1 MIFLDNAA
9 GSFPKAPGVAEAV
22 ADYLA
27 HGAPNIARGGY
38 AISYDAAER
47 VTDIRCRLAA
57 FFGVSD
63 PRRVIFTPGCTWS
76 LNMVFSGL
84 LKPGDTVKLAGLS
97 HNAVSRPLHA
107 LGVTV
112 AEDAPVTVV
121 THGSNVSGEVVSIPR
136 SDGFVIAD
144 AAQTAGLMPID
155 FDGSGADA
163 MAIAAHK
170 GLMAPQGVGLLLLS
184 EKMAAA
190 LSPAVSGGTGSFS
203 HSPEM
208 PPVLPDRFEPGTL
221 NLPGII
227 GLGAALDY
235 VNHHFEDICQK
246 AEKQAALMLSLFS
259 DIPGV
264 RVIGKPR
271 LPVLSLVFERID
283 NAEAAYRLE
292 SEYGVMTRCGLQCAP
307 EAHRALGT
315 FPGGT
320 VRLSAGYFT
329 ADTEIEQAARAV
341 REVAL

>member
-22 ADYLA
+22 GDYLA

-38 AISYDAAER
+38 ALSYDAGER
-47 VTDIRCRLAA
+47 VTDIRCRLAE

-63 PRRVIFTPGCTWS
+63 PRRVIFTPGCTWG
-76 LNMVFSGL
+76 LNMIFSGL
-84 LKPGDTVKLAGLS
+84 LKQGDAVKLVGLP

-107 LGVTV
+107 LGVTS
-112 AEDAPVTVV
+112 AENAPVTIV
-121 THGSNVSGEVVSIPR
+121 THGSNVSGEVAAIPE
-136 SDGFVIAD
+136 SDGLVIVD
-144 AAQTAGLMPID
+144 AAQTAGILPID
-155 FDGSGADA
+155 FDASPADA

-170 GLMAPQGVGLLLLS
+170 GLMAPQGVGVLLLS

-190 LSPAVSGGTGSFS
+190 LDPAVSGGTGSFS
-203 HSPEM
+203 DLPQM

-227 GLGAALDY
+227 GLGTAIDY
-235 VNHHFEDICQK
+235 VNQNFEDIRQR
-246 AEKQAALMLSLFS
+246 AARQTALMLSLFS

-264 RVIGKPR
+264 RVIGKPQ
-271 LPVLSLVFERID
+271 LPVLSLDFQRLD

-307 EAHRALGT
+307 AAHKALGT

-320 VRLSAGYFT
+320 VRLSAGHFT
-329 ADTEIEQAARAV
+329 ADEELERAARAV
-341 REVAL
+341 REVAK